1 LTVVRVGHAK
11 NKPNFL
17 WLYAWPDRKDKSD
30 ELFYFDENTLS
41 LQSADG
47 AIRVV
52 LMSDWTN

>member
-1 LTVVRVGHAK
+1 VVRVGHAK

-30 ELFYFDENTLS
+30 ELFYFDENTLL
-41 LQSADG
+41 LQSADV

>member
-1 LTVVRVGHAK
+1 MQK

-17 WLYAWPDRKDKSD
+17 WPADAWPDRKDESD
-30 ELFYFDENTLS
+30 ELFYFDENTLL
-41 LQSADG
+41 LQSADV